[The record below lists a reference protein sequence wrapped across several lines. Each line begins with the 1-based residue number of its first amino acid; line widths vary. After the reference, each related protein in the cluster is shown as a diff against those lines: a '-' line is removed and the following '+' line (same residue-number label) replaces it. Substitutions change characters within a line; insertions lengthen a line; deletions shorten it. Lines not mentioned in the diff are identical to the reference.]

1 MSETT
6 IIKIIFGILLS
17 LGALVLFI
25 LAFKLYYKY
34 LIQEKRCTAKT
45 KGKIRRY
52 TLASRG
58 GEDSGVHLPIVFYNV
73 NGKEYKVVGP
83 EYRAYKTI
91 TKTSPMNKNKM
102 EYQEKGQILT
112 IKREN
117 NSFVAIQRNPIE
129 SIFPINSEIDV
140 FYDPSNPKLS
150 YVLRYCN
157 KKNMFYLMLGSAL
170 LVLIVDLLN
179 LFLL

>member
-6 IIKIIFGILLS
+6 IIKVIFGILLS
-17 LGALVLFI
+17 LGALVLFV

-45 KGKIRRY
+45 KGRIKKY

-83 EYRAYKTI
+83 EYRAYKII
-91 TKTSPMNKNKM
+91 TKTSPTSKNKM
-102 EYQEKGQILT
+102 EYQENGQILT

-117 NSFVAIQRNPIE
+117 NSLITIRRNPIE
-129 SIFPINSEIDV
+129 SLYPIDSEIDV